1 MESDFD
7 CSQWDQPFFQ
17 IEYNLRNERLLFHII
32 INFIWLAYYTYIV
45 SISSFSHLLIS
56 FFDVYRMKNQ
66 KQHLLDR
73 GEIINGLAK
82 NLQSDSKLSP
92 NRHHKSQ
99 KDVDYKMRNYYG

>member
-1 MESDFD
+1 
-7 CSQWDQPFFQ
+7 
-17 IEYNLRNERLLFHII
+17 
-32 INFIWLAYYTYIV
+32 
-45 SISSFSHLLIS
+45 
-56 FFDVYRMKNQ
+56 MKNQ